1 MKTIFS
7 GKYIETMNIR
17 NILENEKIEVFLM
30 NENMSTLEP
39 WVVSPGGQKPL
50 ILQVNEDDFENAERI
65 LKDYESGKL
74 EI

>member
-7 GKYIETMNIR
+7 GSYLETMNIR
-17 NILENEKIEVFLM
+17 NVIENENIEVFLI

-50 ILQVNEDDFENAERI
+50 ILQVNEGDCEKAEKV
-65 LKDYESGKL
+65 LKDFESGKL
-74 EI
+74 EL